1 MWKKFTLLELLIVI
15 AIIGILLTLLMPSL
29 STARKKAEIAVC
41 ASNMKQVSV
50 SLNLLL
56 KNKNLFFPIGIRNNW
71 PYEDEL
77 SKYDGRNLSQE
88 EIDAKRFDNTAENRE
103 RHRIYNCPSSK
114 ANSSDIMVQRTYVL
128 NNGQGS
134 WYSPNDTG
142 LTWLRWPD
150 QESYADRPV
159 NLNHVNSASQM
170 YMLTEY
176 DAQSTNQNVGSV
188 GHTNSSQGRFTHIAN
203 NQNRLNLHGT
213 FTMNAVFVDSSVS
226 IQRFAQLSQA
236 KHWDKNE

>member
-15 AIIGILLTLLMPSL
+15 AIIGILLTLLLPSL
-29 STARKKAEIAVC
+29 GTARKKAEMVVC
-41 ASNMKQVSV
+41 ASNMKQVTV
-50 SLNLLL
+50 SMNLFL
-56 KNKNLFFPIGIRNNW
+56 KNNNLFFPIGVRNNW
-71 PYEDEL
+71 PYDDSL
-77 SKYDGRNLSQE
+77 SQYDGRDLTDE
-88 EIDAKRFDNTAENRE
+88 EIDAKRFDNTAENRH
-103 RHRIYNCPSSK
+103 RHGIYTCPSSK
-114 ANSSDIMVQRTYVL
+114 ANLSDVMVQRTYVL

-150 QESYADRPV
+150 QDSYAENPV
-159 NLNHVNSASQM
+159 NINHVNSASQM
-170 YMLTEY
+170 YMFTEY

-188 GHTNSSQGRFTHIAN
+188 GHTNSSQGRYIHISD

-213 FTMNAVFVDSSVS
+213 ITMNAVFVDSSLS
-226 IQRFAQLSQA
+226 IQRLNQLSQT